1 MLCALLV
8 LAAGCGPGDS
18 TADTGELSGLVD
30 CDAIIE
36 ACHDYD
42 MGFGDLSECHD
53 LAHDATSNMVCLPE
67 RDRCV
72 ALCEAA
78 AMADSG
84 AEHDEDGGAH

>member
-1 MLCALLV
+1 MA
-8 LAAGCGPGDS
+8 
-18 TADTGELSGLVD
+18 D

-42 MGFGDLSECHD
+42 TGSGPLSECHD
-53 LAHDATSNMVCLPE
+53 LAHDATSNAVCLPE

-78 AMADSG
+78 AAATDAG
-84 AEHDEDGGAH
+84 AAVEDGGHTEDGGDHH